1 MKERSM
7 DLECIIYETKE
18 GIATIKLNRPKVLN
32 AMNKQM
38 WLDFQVALEEVK
50 NDPDIKVLIITGEGR
65 AFSTGADLKE
75 SKGRT
80 IEEYRD
86 YLVGLQETS
95 RRIIRFEKPTI
106 AAINGYALG
115 SGYELAL
122 ACDIRI
128 AAEEAE
134 IGSPEVKVT
143 SSVTGGAMRLLQ
155 DLVGPGKA
163 KELLFTGD
171 YIDGKEAE
179 RIGLVNKVVPLER
192 LMDEAREM
200 AEKIANNSAF
210 SIRMIKK
217 GLQVARGEA
226 SLEALMDYEIEA
238 CLACV
243 STEERQEA
251 LKEFEGRKRK

>member
-128 AAEEAE
+128 AAEEAQ

-243 STEERQEA
+243 STKERQEA